1 MLYPRFHDDSWWAYS
16 PEFDS
21 DTGPY
26 STEEQAQEWIEGIKS
41 TKGADPNP
49 YRLGPTIPI

>member
-41 TKGADPNP
+41 TKGADPDS

>member
-1 MLYPRFHDDSWWAYS
+1 MITRFHNGSWWAYS

-26 STEEQAQEWIEGIKS
+26 STEEQAQNFIDWALANSEGEK
-41 TKGADPNP
+41 
-49 YRLGPTIPI
+49 